1 MEDDFRELGRDTD
14 TSPEVFPQG
23 LLHFPRLMSSEAS
36 QPQETPQIST
46 APILPREF
54 VEYFAAVE
62 APTVRGWGTNSFA
75 DFRFR
80 SLSLCLELAT
90 KLQRAADQRHP
101 SP

>member
-46 APILPREF
+46 APILPER
-54 VEYFAAVE
+54 
-62 APTVRGWGTNSFA
+62 VRRVFCGS
-75 DFRFR
+75 
-80 SLSLCLELAT
+80 
-90 KLQRAADQRHP
+90 
-101 SP
+101 